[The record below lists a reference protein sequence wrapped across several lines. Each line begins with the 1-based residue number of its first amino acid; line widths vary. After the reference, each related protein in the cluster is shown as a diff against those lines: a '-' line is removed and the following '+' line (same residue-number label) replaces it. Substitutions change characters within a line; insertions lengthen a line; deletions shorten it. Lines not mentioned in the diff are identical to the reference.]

1 MTSDAKTIPDDVM
14 KAVQSAWEKAW
25 SKTGVT
31 NAETIR
37 DAIAI
42 GILAER
48 ARNAQPRRQIIKA
61 ICELPHSIDD
71 DRVEFRFSP
80 RRPGHNALNQLI
92 TQLEGLFGTSHEEA

>member
-1 MTSDAKTIPDDVM
+1 MTSDQTIPEDVM

-25 SKTGVT
+25 SKTGST
-31 NAETIR
+31 NAESIR

-48 ARNAQPRRQIIKA
+48 ARNSQPRRNIIKA

-80 RRPGHNALNQLI
+80 HRPGHNALNQLI
-92 TQLEGLFGTSHEEA
+92 TQLEGLFGTSQEEA